1 MSARQIRV
9 ADPEPVKL
17 RGMDGDAD
25 LVFVG
30 VSNYS
35 LQHYLTERTDLT
47 STELLVGLVLTTF
60 RRQRDAKCC
69 PSKKAIEHRS
79 HLGHSAVAS
88 ALGGLIKKGVLVRKE
103 GTGVRGMV
111 SRYYFPY
118 DEAVARQ
125 LYERNRMAIDAFDD
139 D

>member
-1 MSARQIRV
+1 MVVRPIRE
-9 ADPEPVKL
+9 APDPVKL
-17 RGMDGDAD
+17 KGMDGDAD

-35 LQHYLTERTDLT
+35 LQHYLTERYDLT

-60 RRQRDAKCC
+60 RNQRDAKCC
-69 PSKKAIEHRS
+69 PSKPTLDRKC
-79 HLGHSAVAS
+79 HLGHTAVTT
-88 ALGGLIKKGVLVRKE
+88 ALGGLIRKGVLVRKD
-103 GTGVRGMV
+103 GTGVRNKV

-118 DEAVARQ
+118 DEAAARQ